1 MGHVVH
7 DQAISVFWLPGL
19 RENRGSHPFVAFQ
32 IPEARNTERAFG
44 DRHRVTSGGHLG
56 VIERT
61 VQRAKALGLAAEGIT
76 AFSRDQFSSTS
87 ILVLA
92 KNK

>member
-1 MGHVVH
+1 MRNVE
-7 DQAISVFWLPGL
+7 S
-19 RENRGSHPFVAFQ
+19 AFDD
-32 IPEARNTERAFG
+32 RN
-44 DRHRVTSGGHLG
+44 RVTTCGHLG

-61 VQRAKALGLAAEGIT
+61 VQRAEALGLATEGIT
-76 AFSRDQFSSTS
+76 IFSRDYFSSTS